1 MHLRRFLALGSGA
14 LLLIAPLTACGFD
27 PPTNRVNTIAHG
39 ATNRDA
45 SLDVL
50 NAVIVSA
57 EAGSGT
63 MVTTLVNND
72 TEESA
77 TLEGL
82 QPIANGVG
90 DDPDAVSAFPE
101 FAPIEVEP
109 DGLVNLAQDD
119 QGIAVEGDFTAGDV
133 VSVGVQISGG
143 QVLELDVPVVPNCG
157 QYAGID
163 GPGDETCEI
172 ADPVGEH

>member
-14 LLLIAPLTACGFD
+14 LLLTAPLTACGFD
-27 PPTNRVNTIAHG
+27 PATDRVNTIAHG
-39 ATNRDA
+39 ATDRDA

-50 NAVIVSA
+50 GAVIVSD

-72 TEESA
+72 DEQPT

-82 QPIANGVG
+82 QPIPNGVG

-101 FAPIEVEP
+101 FAPVEVEP
-109 DGLVNLAQDD
+109 SGLVNLAEDD

-133 VSVGVQISGG
+133 VSIGVQISGG
-143 QVLELDVPVVPNCG
+143 QVLELDVPVVANCG
-157 QYAGID
+157 MYAGID
-163 GPGDETCEI
+163 GPGDEDCEI
-172 ADPVGEH
+172 AEPVGEH